1 MARYLAKNIV
11 ASNRATKATVQLSY
25 AIGVKEPTS
34 LFVKTDKGVDS
45 DTTKWI
51 RENVDLTPAGIIN
64 RFELF
69 RPIYSQT
76 TNYGHFGKA
85 DLPWETIDLFKDKH
99 VEFNKTLVQ

>member
-11 ASNRATKATVQLSY
+11 ASGRATKATVQLSY

-34 LFVKTDKGVDS
+34 LFIKTNEGVDEEMS
-45 DTTKWI
+45 AWI
-51 RENVDLTPAGIIN
+51 HKNVDLTPQGIIN

-85 DLPWETIDLFKDKH
+85 GLPWEQLDLFKD
-99 VEFNKTLVQ
+99 